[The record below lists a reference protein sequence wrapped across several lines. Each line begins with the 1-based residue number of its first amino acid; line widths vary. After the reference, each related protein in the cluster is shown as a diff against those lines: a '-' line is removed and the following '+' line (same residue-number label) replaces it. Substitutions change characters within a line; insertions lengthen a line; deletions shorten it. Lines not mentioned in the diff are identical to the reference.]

1 MDIFIVGLYSYFLGS
16 IPFGLIYAKLAGLGD
31 VRNIGSG
38 NIGATN
44 VLRTGNKKVA
54 ALTLL
59 CDIAKGSLV
68 VFITLNFFPK
78 LILLSS
84 VVVYL
89 GHIFPVW
96 LKFKG
101 GKGVATFIGAIAI
114 LNYVLCLIFLIS
126 WAIVAKI
133 FKISSL
139 SAIVAFLITFVAT
152 VFLYENDLILVMS
165 FFTVFSIFTHREN
178 IKKIISGEESKI
190 KTK

>member
-44 VLRTGNKKVA
+44 VLRTGNRKVA

-59 CDIAKGSLV
+59 CDIAKGSLA

-126 WAIVAKI
+126 WAIVTKI

>member
-44 VLRTGNKKVA
+44 VLRTGNKQVA

-59 CDIAKGSLV
+59 CDIAKGSLA

-114 LNYVLCLIFLIS
+114 LNYVLCLVFLIS

-152 VFLYENDLILVMS
+152 VFLYENNLILVMS

>member
-59 CDIAKGSLV
+59 CDIAKGSLA

-84 VVVYL
+84 VIVYL

-101 GKGVATFIGAIAI
+101 GKGVATFIGAIVI

-152 VFLYENDLILVMS
+152 VFLYENNLILVMS

>member
-16 IPFGLIYAKLAGLGD
+16 IPFGLIYTKLAGLGD

-59 CDIAKGSLV
+59 CDIAKGSV
-68 VFITLNFFPK
+68 AVYITLNFFPK

-152 VFLYENDLILVMS
+152 VFLYENNLILVMS

>member
-59 CDIAKGSLV
+59 CDIAKGSLA

-84 VVVYL
+84 VIVYL

-152 VFLYENDLILVMS
+152 VFLYENNLILVMS

>member
-1 MDIFIVGLYSYFLGS
+1 MDTFIVGLYSYFLGS

-59 CDIAKGSLV
+59 CDIAKGSLA
-68 VFITLNFFPK
+68 VFITFNFFPK

-101 GKGVATFIGAIAI
+101 GKGVATFIGAMAI

>member
-59 CDIAKGSLV
+59 CDIAKGSLA

-152 VFLYENDLILVMS
+152 VFLYENNLILVMS

-178 IKKIISGEESKI
+178 IKKFISGEESKI

>member
-16 IPFGLIYAKLAGLGD
+16 IPFGLIYTKLAGLGD

-59 CDIAKGSLV
+59 CDIAKGSLA

>member
-1 MDIFIVGLYSYFLGS
+1 MDTFIVGLYSYFLGS

-59 CDIAKGSLV
+59 CDITKGSLA

>member
-1 MDIFIVGLYSYFLGS
+1 MDILIVGLYSYFLGS

-59 CDIAKGSLV
+59 CDIAKGSLA

-101 GKGVATFIGAIAI
+101 GKGVATFIGAIVI
-114 LNYVLCLIFLIS
+114 LNYVLSLIFLIS

-152 VFLYENDLILVMS
+152 VFLYENNLIVVMS

>member
-44 VLRTGNKKVA
+44 VLRTGNKQVA

-59 CDIAKGSLV
+59 CDIAKGSLA

-152 VFLYENDLILVMS
+152 VFLYENDLILLMS

>member
-59 CDIAKGSLV
+59 CDIAKGSLA

-114 LNYVLCLIFLIS
+114 LNYV
-126 WAIVAKI
+126 
-133 FKISSL
+133 
-139 SAIVAFLITFVAT
+139 FV
-152 VFLYENDLILVMS
+152 FY
-165 FFTVFSIFTHREN
+165 FFD
-178 IKKIISGEESKI
+178 
-190 KTK
+190 

>member
-16 IPFGLIYAKLAGLGD
+16 IPFGLIYSKLAGLGD

-59 CDIAKGSLV
+59 CDIAKGSLA

>member
-59 CDIAKGSLV
+59 CDIAKGSV
-68 VFITLNFFPK
+68 AVFITLNFFPK

-152 VFLYENDLILVMS
+152 VFLYENNLILVMS

>member
-44 VLRTGNKKVA
+44 VLRTGNRKVA

-59 CDIAKGSLV
+59 CDIAKGSLA

-139 SAIVAFLITFVAT
+139 SAIIAFLITFVAT

>member
-59 CDIAKGSLV
+59 CDIAKGSV
-68 VFITLNFFPK
+68 AVFITLIFFPK

-152 VFLYENDLILVMS
+152 VFLYENNLILVMS

>member
-44 VLRTGNKKVA
+44 VLRTGNKQVA

-59 CDIAKGSLV
+59 SDIAKGSLA

-165 FFTVFSIFTHREN
+165 FFTAFSIFTHREN

>member
-59 CDIAKGSLV
+59 CDISKGSLA

>member
-44 VLRTGNKKVA
+44 VLRTGNKQVA

-59 CDIAKGSLV
+59 CDIAKGSLA

>member
-59 CDIAKGSLV
+59 CDIAKGSLA

-101 GKGVATFIGAIAI
+101 GKGVATFIGALAI

-152 VFLYENDLILVMS
+152 IFLYENDLILVMS